1 MRAQDHL
8 LRQMLQP
15 SLPLLVWGV
24 HFFFCYFIAAEQLRF
39 GKTATLWLLACA
51 SLLALGWLAVLC
63 WRALRRLHVGGNISL
78 LHWASAA
85 CAVLGAVGVLL
96 SCLPML
102 LLSI

>member
-8 LRQMLQP
+8 LRRMMQP
-15 SLPLLVWGV
+15 SLPLLIWGA

-39 GKTATLWLLACA
+39 GKSATLWLLACV

-63 WRALRRLHVGGNISL
+63 WRALRRLHAGGNISL

-85 CAVLGAVGVLL
+85 CAVLGAAGVLL

-102 LLSI
+102 MLSI